1 MLLHTLRSVFPQ
13 FSGSISFLNELE
25 EVSSYVTIKENTVL
39 LKENAYI
46 KQIPIVIEGL
56 VKVYKEEEENGNEV
70 LLYYIAP
77 GESCI
82 LSIVAAEKNE
92 KSKVKAIVEDSA
104 KLLLIPT
111 EKIHQLQIKHPEW
124 NRFVYG
130 LFDEKFYEV
139 INRIKTLTFSTKIKR
154 LYEYLVKETKLK
166 QTNTLHHSHHEI
178 ANELGSSREVISR
191 LLKKLE
197 NEGKIVLSQRNI
209 KVL

>member
-1 MLLHTLRSVFPQ
+1 MLLHTLRSVFTQ
-13 FSGSISFLNELE
+13 FSGSASFLQDLE
-25 EVSSYVTIKENTVL
+25 EVSTQVTIKQNTVL
-39 LKENAYI
+39 LKENSYV
-46 KQIPIVIEGL
+46 KQIPIVLEGL
-56 VKVYKEEEENGNEV
+56 VKVYKEEENGNEV

-104 KLLLIPT
+104 KLLLIPS

-154 LYEYLVKETKLK
+154 LYEYLVNETKLK

-209 KVL
+209 QVL

>member
-1 MLLHTLRSVFPQ
+1 MLRHILKTVFTQLSV
-13 FSGSISFLNELE
+13 SSSFLKELE
-25 EVSSYVTIKENTVL
+25 EVSVQVTIKENTVL
-39 LKENAYI
+39 LKENSYI
-46 KQIPIVIEGL
+46 KQIPIVLEGL
-56 VKVYKEEEENGNEV
+56 IKVYKEEENGNEV

-92 KSKVKAIVEDSA
+92 KSKIKAIVEDSA
-104 KLLLIPT
+104 KLLLIPS
-111 EKIHQLQIKHPEW
+111 EKIHQLQTNHPEW

-154 LYEYLVKETKLK
+154 LYEYLVKETRLK
-166 QTNTLHHSHHEI
+166 QTNTLHHSHLEI

-197 NEGKIVLSQRNI
+197 KEGKIILSQRNI
-209 KVL
+209 QVL

>member
-1 MLLHTLRSVFPQ
+1 MLFHTLRSVFKQ
-13 FSGSISFLNELE
+13 FSGSASFFKELE
-25 EVSSYVTIKENTVL
+25 EVSTQVTINENTVL
-39 LKENAYI
+39 LKENSYV
-46 KQIPIVIEGL
+46 KQIPIVLEGL
-56 VKVYKEEEENGNEV
+56 VKVYKEEENGNEV

-104 KLLLIPT
+104 KLLLIPI

-154 LYEYLVKETKLK
+154 LHEYLVNETKLK
-166 QTNTLHHSHHEI
+166 QTNTLHYSHHEI